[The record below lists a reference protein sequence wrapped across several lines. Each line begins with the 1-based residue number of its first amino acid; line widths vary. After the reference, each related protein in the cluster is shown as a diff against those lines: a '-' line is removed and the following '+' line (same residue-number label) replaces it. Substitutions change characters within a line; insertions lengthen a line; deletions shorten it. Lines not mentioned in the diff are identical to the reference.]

1 MIPLCRTVASTKPEL
16 DVRPCDNETTRQ
28 YDWSPVVGGQLP
40 GSPASVDPPDN
51 REPITDPVAA
61 ATRIRR
67 GEQQITASRGAATI
81 SAFQRLPR
89 RSSTKAG
96 FSLSVFSTS
105 AFTLIEMIVVML
117 IIATL
122 TALFMGAATSVFDR
136 ARRTQAKND
145 VIQITTAVNAFY
157 TEYGRYPVVSTITTD
172 AFYGT
177 LPTGVPLPSGCTNAG
192 TNNVLLN
199 VLRNITTDPNA
210 VALNPRQIV
219 FSSPGGAKSTTP
231 PRGGISQSAGSV
243 GQYFDPWGSQYAVLI
258 DTNYDNTLTN
268 PYSDTDGSAG
278 TTPLRLGA
286 VAYSYGKN
294 GALGGGSASSP
305 YTSEGG
311 SAGKFKGSSDILSW

>member
-1 MIPLCRTVASTKPEL
+1 M
-16 DVRPCDNETTRQ
+16 
-28 YDWSPVVGGQLP
+28 VGGQLP

-219 FSSPGGAKSTTP
+219 FLSPGGAKNTVP
-231 PRGGISQSAGSV
+231 PRGGIAAADNC
-243 GQYFDPWGSQYAVLI
+243 YYDPWGSQYAVLI
-258 DTNYDNTLTN
+258 DSNYDNTLTN

-278 TTPLRLGA
+278 TTPIRFGA

-294 GALGGGSASSP
+294 GRPGGGAAVSSSFTP
-305 YTSEGG
+305 ESGT
-311 SAGKFKGSSDILSW
+311 AGTFKGSSDILSW

>member
-199 VLRNITTDPNA
+199 VLRNITTDPNT

-219 FSSPGGAKSTTP
+219 FLSPGGAKNTTP
-231 PRGGISQSAGSV
+231 PRGGIATADNC
-243 GQYFDPWGSQYAVLI
+243 YYDPWGSQYAVLI
-258 DTNYDNTLTN
+258 DSNYDNTLTN

-278 TTPLRLGA
+278 TTPIRFGA

-294 GALGGGSASSP
+294 GRPGGGAAVSSSFTP
-305 YTSEGG
+305 ESGT
-311 SAGKFKGSSDILSW
+311 AGTFKGSSDILSW

>member
-1 MIPLCRTVASTKPEL
+1 MIPVSRA
-16 DVRPCDNETTRQ
+16 
-28 YDWSPVVGGQLP
+28 VG
-40 GSPASVDPPDN
+40 PPDN
-51 REPITDPVAA
+51 REPRTENCAK
-61 ATRIRR
+61 
-67 GEQQITASRGAATI
+67 GA
-81 SAFQRLPR
+81 P
-89 RSSTKAG
+89 
-96 FSLSVFSTS
+96 

-145 VIQITTAVNAFY
+145 VIQIATAVNAFY

-177 LPTGVPLPSGCTNAG
+177 LPTGVPLPGGCTNAG

-219 FSSPGGAKSTTP
+219 FLSPGGAKNTTP
-231 PRGGISQSAGSV
+231 PRGGIATADNC
-243 GQYFDPWGSQYAVLI
+243 YYDPWGSQYAVLI
-258 DTNYDNTLTN
+258 DSNYDNTLTN

-278 TTPLRLGA
+278 TTPLRFGV

-294 GALGGGSASSP
+294 GRPGGGAAVSSSFTP
-305 YTSEGG
+305 ESGT
-311 SAGKFKGSSDILSW
+311 AGTFKGSSDILSW

>member
-1 MIPLCRTVASTKPEL
+1 MIPLSRAASSTEAEL
-16 DVRPCDNETTRQ
+16 GVRPRDNKTTRQ
-28 YDWSPVVGGQLP
+28 HDWSPVVS
-40 GSPASVDPPDN
+40 SPASVDPPNN
-51 REPITDPVAA
+51 RQ
-61 ATRIRR
+61 R
-67 GEQQITASRGAATI
+67 ITASRGAATI
-81 SAFQRLPR
+81 SAFQHLPR

-122 TALFMGAATSVFDR
+122 TALFMGAASSVFDR

-145 VIQITTAVNAFY
+145 VIQIATAVNAFY
-157 TEYGRYPVVSTITTD
+157 TEYGRYPVTVTDPTKD
-172 AFYGT
+172 AFFGTGSTPAGSNAYGT
-177 LPTGVPLPSGCTNAG
+177 NV
-192 TNNVLLN
+192 VLLN

-219 FSSPGGAKSTTP
+219 FLSPGGAKNTVP
-231 PRGGISQSAGSV
+231 PRGGIATADNC
-243 GQYFDPWGSQYAVLI
+243 YYDPWGSQYAIVI
-258 DTNYDNTLTN
+258 DTNYDNTITN
-268 PYSDTDGSAG
+268 PYSDSDGSAG
-278 TTPLRLGA
+278 TTPLHFGA

-311 SAGKFKGSSDILSW
+311 SAGVFKGSSDILSW

>member
-1 MIPLCRTVASTKPEL
+1 M
-16 DVRPCDNETTRQ
+16 
-28 YDWSPVVGGQLP
+28 VGGQLP

-145 VIQITTAVNAFY
+145 VIQIATAVNAFY
-157 TEYGRYPVVSTITTD
+157 TEYGRYPVTVTSTATD
-172 AFYGT
+172 AFFGSGT
-177 LPTGVPLPSGCTNAG
+177 TPAGCTSYGSNV
-192 TNNVLLN
+192 VLLN

-219 FSSPGGAKSTTP
+219 FLSPGGAKNTVP
-231 PRGGISQSAGSV
+231 PRGGIAAADNC
-243 GQYFDPWGSQYAVLI
+243 YYDPWGSQYAIVI
-258 DTNYDNTLTN
+258 DTNYDNTITN
-268 PYSDTDGSAG
+268 PYSDSDGSAG
-278 TTPLRLGA
+278 TTPLRFGA

-305 YTSEGG
+305 YTSESG
-311 SAGKFKGSSDILSW
+311 SAGKFKGSSDILSSW

>member
-1 MIPLCRTVASTKPEL
+1 M
-16 DVRPCDNETTRQ
+16 
-28 YDWSPVVGGQLP
+28 VGGQLP

-199 VLRNITTDPNA
+199 VLRNITTDPNT

-219 FSSPGGAKSTTP
+219 FLSPGGAKNTTP
-231 PRGGISQSAGSV
+231 PRGGIATADNC
-243 GQYFDPWGSQYAVLI
+243 YYDPWGSQYAVLI
-258 DTNYDNTLTN
+258 DSNYDNTLTN

-278 TTPLRLGA
+278 TTPLRFGA
-286 VAYSYGKN
+286 IAYSYGKN
-294 GALGGGSASSP
+294 GRPGGGAAVSSSFTP
-305 YTSEGG
+305 ESGT
-311 SAGKFKGSSDILSW
+311 AGTFKGSSDILSW